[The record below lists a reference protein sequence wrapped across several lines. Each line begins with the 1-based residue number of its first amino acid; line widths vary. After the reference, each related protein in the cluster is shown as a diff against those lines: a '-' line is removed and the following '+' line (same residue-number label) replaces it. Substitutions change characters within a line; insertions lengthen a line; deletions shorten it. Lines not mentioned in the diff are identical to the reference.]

1 MASAIAS
8 ASYTQQALE
17 SALAFLTDIFGTG
30 TIPASIASVIEKVR
44 VKLSIVFTLTHIQ

>member
-8 ASYTQQALE
+8 ASNAQQALE

-30 TIPASIASVIEKVR
+30 SVPAAIASVIEQVR
-44 VKLSIVFTLTHIQ
+44 VKPSIVFTLTHI